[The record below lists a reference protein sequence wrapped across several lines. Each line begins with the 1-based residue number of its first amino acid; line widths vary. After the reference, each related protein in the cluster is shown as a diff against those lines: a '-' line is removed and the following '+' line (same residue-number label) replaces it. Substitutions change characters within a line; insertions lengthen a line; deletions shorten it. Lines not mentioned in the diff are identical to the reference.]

1 MENKI
6 RIKFVSK
13 NGIKPFHFLQLK
25 TRYPNLEFC
34 LDVEDQSYDWF
45 VVYDDLPATNGERF
59 SAARELLACPAEN
72 TILLTYEPS
81 SIKVYGDDYTRQ
93 FRYILTSHDADRLK
107 HPGRLDYPP
116 VGYWYYGDDTDLLG
130 PDGSQNKPVTKS
142 KDLSI
147 FLSKK
152 ADGHT
157 YHKLRFDFS
166 MAVADHFGDRID
178 KFGWAYNFV
187 EKKAEGL
194 DPYKYTLALENHIGP
209 HHWTEKLSDAFL
221 GYALPFYAGCPNVS
235 DYFPEDSFVAID
247 MMDISG
253 SIEIIE
259 RAIRD
264 NIHEKH
270 LPAIIEARRR
280 VIEDY
285 NLPNF
290 IGETIEQA
298 EAVGASAA
306 GNANRTASKAQNYIL
321 SRRRMRGSSIGH
333 ALRYNVQKIKNRYY
347 YYKQNAKIR
356 DGKF

>member
-13 NGIKPFHFLQLK
+13 NGIKPFHFMVLK
-25 TRYPNLEFC
+25 NRYPNLEFC
-34 LDVEDQSYDWF
+34 LDVEEQNYDWF
-45 VVYDDLPATNGERF
+45 VVYDDLPAEKGERF
-59 SAARELLACPAEN
+59 SLASERLACRAEN
-72 TILLTYEPS
+72 TILITYEPS
-81 SIKVYGDDYTRQ
+81 SIKFYGDDYARQ
-93 FRYILTSHDADRLK
+93 FRYVLTSHDPERLQ
-107 HPGRLDYPP
+107 HPGRIDCPP

-130 PDGSQNKPVTKS
+130 ADGSQDKQVEKS

-157 YHKLRFDFS
+157 FHKLRYDFS
-166 MAVADHFGDRID
+166 MEIAEHFGDGIE

-194 DPYKYTLALENHIGP
+194 DPFKYTVALENHIGP

-221 GYALPFYAGCPNVS
+221 GYTLPFYAGCPNAV
-235 DYFPEDSFVAID
+235 DYFPEGSFVPINMNDVPGAID
-247 MMDISG
+247 
-253 SIEIIE
+253 IIE
-259 RAIRD
+259 QSIRD
-264 NIHEKH
+264 NIYEQR

-290 IGETIEQA
+290 IGNAIEQA
-298 EAVGASAA
+298 EASRLSAEKKLDNKAFKGA
-306 GNANRTASKAQNYIL
+306 KHIL

-333 ALRYNVQKIKNRYY
+333 GLRYTVQKIKNRYY
-347 YYKQNAKIR
+347 YYKENAKIR
-356 DGKF
+356 DS